1 MLLNSNRSSV
11 EPFSNEESNES
22 CLCIDKDQLNQVL
35 KGAYISVKSKYLLLL
50 NKTVKK
56 TIRRH
61 SSIYPAGCAMFGPQ
75 EPSMVLGL
83 YLVPWQIKSQTEH

>member
-11 EPFSNEESNES
+11 EPSSNEESNET

-35 KGAYISVKSKYLLLL
+35 KGAYISVKSKYLLVLD
-50 NKTVKK
+50 KTVKK

>member
-1 MLLNSNRSSV
+1 M
-11 EPFSNEESNES
+11 EPSSNEESNES

-35 KGAYISVKSKYLLLL
+35 KGAYISVKSKYLLALD
-50 NKTVKK
+50 KTVKK

-75 EPSMVLGL
+75 EASMVLGPSADKITDGTL
-83 YLVPWQIKSQTEH
+83 AYD

>member
-1 MLLNSNRSSV
+1 M
-11 EPFSNEESNES
+11 EPSSNEESNES

-35 KGAYISVKSKYLLLL
+35 KGAYISVKSKYLLVLD
-50 NKTVKK
+50 KTVKK
-56 TIRRH
+56 TIRGH

-75 EPSMVLGL
+75 EASMVLGL

>member
-1 MLLNSNRSSV
+1 M
-11 EPFSNEESNES
+11 EPSSNEESNES

-35 KGAYISVKSKYLLLL
+35 EGAYISVKSKYLLVLD
-50 NKTVKK
+50 KTVKK